1 MSDDIIFFFSGQ
13 YPNLPSVENLA
24 KPPERMT
31 SIEASPATFG
41 PSSAQQRTPRT
52 PMRYELQSPASN
64 ASSYMRTLNS
74 VDNHMTNSQRPE
86 SHSLVVNVMLSD
98 SIFNLFKDHNF
109 DSCPMCVC
117 NRNIKGADMVNYIP
131 DKTPEPQYACT
142 CGFSAVVNR
151 TYGSNCGLFYED
163 EVDITGLRSERLERK
178 KPSLSWLL
186 NQDGKEGKDKL
197 DPGEV
202 LPQEILVLLQ
212 GHFASLYPSC
222 IQQLRGERRHPV
234 VTHESINFIQ
244 LQGMFLFHVLSR
256 KKSAFLIASMI
267 VLFPNDNSF
276 IKTKLYMSF
285 LSQFLI

>member
-1 MSDDIIFFFSGQ
+1 MENIG
-13 YPNLPSVENLA
+13 SVGP

-41 PSSAQQRTPRT
+41 QQRTPRT
-52 PMRYELQSPASN
+52 PMSYELQSPASN
-64 ASSYMRTLNS
+64 ASSYMRNLNS
-74 VDNHMTNSQRPE
+74 VDNHPTNSQCPE

-117 NRNIKGADMVNYIP
+117 NTNIKGADMVNYIP
-131 DKTPEPQYACT
+131 DKTPEDQYLCQ

-151 TYGSNCGLFYED
+151 RYGSNCGLFYED
-163 EVDITGLRSERLERK
+163 EVDITGIRNERLERR

-186 NQDGKEGKDKL
+186 NQDGKDSKDKL

-202 LPQEILVLLQ
+202 LPQDLLVLLQ

-222 IQQLRGERRHPV
+222 ILQLRGQQRHAV
-234 VTHESINFIQ
+234 VTHDSINFVE
-244 LQGMFLFHVLSR
+244 LQGRLFHYYTV
-256 KKSAFLIASMI
+256 
-267 VLFPNDNSF
+267 VPCF
-276 IKTKLYMSF
+276 IKPFLKLIKSS
-285 LSQFLI
+285 LPQR